1 MKNDPNLTDKYCKK
15 IIKCNF
21 NKRNVQYMRWKI
33 QWMGF
38 IGELEQQ
45 KKEEQR
51 KVSVNLKKDEWNLSS
66 VKDTEEKSQ
75 NKWIEPQ

>member
-1 MKNDPNLTDKYCKK
+1 
-15 IIKCNF
+15 
-21 NKRNVQYMRWKI
+21 
-33 QWMGF
+33 MGF

-51 KVSVNLKKDEWNLSS
+51 KVSVNLKKDQWNLSS

-75 NKWIEPQ
+75 NK

>member
-1 MKNDPNLTDKYCKK
+1 
-15 IIKCNF
+15 
-21 NKRNVQYMRWKI
+21 
-33 QWMGF
+33 MGF

-51 KVSVNLKKDEWNLSS
+51 KVSVNLKKDEWNLSI

-75 NKWIEPQ
+75 NK

>member
-1 MKNDPNLTDKYCKK
+1 
-15 IIKCNF
+15 
-21 NKRNVQYMRWKI
+21 
-33 QWMGF
+33 MGF

-75 NKWIEPQ
+75 NK

>member
-1 MKNDPNLTDKYCKK
+1 
-15 IIKCNF
+15 
-21 NKRNVQYMRWKI
+21 
-33 QWMGF
+33 MGC

-51 KVSVNLKKDEWNLSS
+51 KVSVNLKKDQWNLSS

-75 NKWIEPQ
+75 NK